1 MMAPVMSTA
10 PIQDLARFAAELA
23 RAAGKIAMEDF
34 GSVATVLKADGSEVT
49 KTDTAVQ
56 DMIARCVSE
65 RYGDHALIGE
75 ETTGTDAGGTD
86 PAQARYCW
94 ILDPLDGT
102 RNYVRGFPVFATSI
116 AVLERGRPVVGV
128 IRWHHT
134 GQVFAATATTHT
146 ALDGEPVHVSRRPLD
161 DNLLVG
167 AQLGA
172 HHATKEIVRPWLGRW
187 AVRTLGAT
195 ALQLALVSSG
205 GLDLAYAKDC
215 SIWDLAAGALLVE
228 RAGGICTGVRGEPL
242 FPVDPATCA
251 VTNYPFIAGGPN
263 AHRALLEDITA
274 RRA

>member
-1 MMAPVMSTA
+1 MMTPAMSTA
-10 PIQDLARFAAELA
+10 PIQDLARFAGELA
-23 RAAGKIAMEDF
+23 CAAGEIVMEDF
-34 GSVATVLKADGSEVT
+34 GSVATVLKANGSEVT
-49 KTDTAVQ
+49 KVDTAVQ
-56 DMIARCVSE
+56 EMIARRICE
-65 RYGDHALIGE
+65 RYGDHAWIGE
-75 ETTGTDAGGTD
+75 ETVDRDSGGAD

-146 ALDGEPVHVSRRPLD
+146 TLDGELVHVSQRPLD
-161 DNLLVG
+161 SNLLVG

-172 HHATKEIVRPWLGRW
+172 HHATEEIVRPWLGRW
-187 AVRTLGAT
+187 AVRNVGAT
-195 ALQLALVSSG
+195 AIHLALVSSG

-228 RAGGICTGVRGEPL
+228 QAGGICTGVHGEPL
-242 FPVDPATCA
+242 FPVDPPTCA

-263 AHRALLEDITA
+263 AHRTLLEDLDQRSA
-274 RRA
+274 